1 MPDDPL
7 ENQLP
12 ELEASPKPAPQ
23 TLHALTIASLC
34 LAVLSLFF
42 FAWIADN
49 VTQNKTAVF
58 DATSR
63 GQVHRYAS
71 PRLTSIMIGISFLG
85 GNGLIIAIFGSLFLF
100 IYLRW
105 RRATLWLVITILGA
119 LVLDLTLKYAFHRPR
134 PTPFFGPPPPFYSF
148 PSGHSLFSFCFYGVL
163 AGLWGGR
170 IRSARLRT
178 LIWTVAAVLVFAIG
192 LSRIYLGVHYPS
204 DVIAGYLAATIW
216 VSTLV
221 ALDRLRVHRKSRKK
235 QRAPAVAR
243 R

>member
-1 MPDDPL
+1 
-7 ENQLP
+7 
-12 ELEASPKPAPQ
+12 
-23 TLHALTIASLC
+23 
-34 LAVLSLFF
+34 
-42 FAWIADN
+42 
-49 VTQNKTAVF
+49 
-58 DATSR
+58 
-63 GQVHRYAS
+63 
-71 PRLTSIMIGISFLG
+71 SFLG

-100 IYLRW
+100 IYVRW
-105 RRATLWLVITILGA
+105 RRATLWLVITLLGA

-134 PTPFFGPPPPFYSF
+134 PTPFFGPLPPTYSF
-148 PSGHSLFSFCFYGVL
+148 PSGHSLFSFCFYALL

-170 IRSARLRT
+170 IRSGWLGT
-178 LIWTVAAVLVFAIG
+178 MIWTVAAVLVFAIG

-221 ALDRLRVHRKSRKK
+221 ALDRLHVHRKARKK